1 MKVSARGICALAR
14 HEGIVPA
21 PYLDSVGVWTWGVGH
36 TAAAGAPDPAKMPRG
51 MPADIEAAVRACLLQ
66 FAADLARYEAEV
78 AAAVTVELA
87 PHQFDALVSW
97 HYNTGAVR
105 RAKLT
110 RELNAGRFVQAAE
123 EFMRWTKNPELVGRR
138 REEQALFLGSYPSGA
153 VPVWA
158 VSAAGRINWKKP
170 IRMIGQAELLALM
183 APPAPVPVLDAQL
196 EPAPAPPAPG
206 RGWLK
211 ILIAALRGI
220 WQKRSV

>member
-1 MKVSARGICALAR
+1 MRVSARGICALAR
-14 HEGIVPA
+14 HEGIVPG

-36 TAAAGAPDPAKMPRG
+36 TAAAGAPDPAEMPRG
-51 MPADIEAAVRACLLQ
+51 MPADIEAAVRACLAQ

-87 PHQFDALVSW
+87 AHEFDALVSW

-110 RELNAGRFVQAAE
+110 RELNAGRRAEAAE

-158 VSAAGRINWKKP
+158 VSATGRINWKKP
-170 IRMIGQAELLALM
+170 IRMIGQDELVALM
-183 APPAPVPVLDAQL
+183 APPAPDPPP
-196 EPAPAPPAPG
+196 EPAPEPAAPPRA
-206 RGWLK
+206 RGWIV
-211 ILIAALRGI
+211 ILIAALRGMF
-220 WQKRSV
+220 QKRSA